1 MGRTAKKVVELKKK
15 TTQLKNNYGKIK
27 VKKNKTEKEVVTK
40 LKFFPPFVLFF
51 ITMIDNTI
59 SAAQHRTCKDVLK
72 NKTRGG
78 AGGFKVHSL
87 LRSLKTTRLFFEK
100 FQKTERLK
108 KTSSNRLAAFGNPCC
123 AFILQTSSYYGQ
135 VYFLLNSLHNLSG
148 KCYLVRNTKND
159 VKNNML

>member
-1 MGRTAKKVVELKKK
+1 LKRCLKK
-15 TTQLKNNYGKIK
+15 T
-27 VKKNKTEKEVVTK
+27 KTE
-40 LKFFPPFVLFF
+40 
-51 ITMIDNTI
+51 
-59 SAAQHRTCKDVLK
+59 
-72 NKTRGG
+72 GG

-87 LRSLKTTRLFFEK
+87 LRSLKTTRLFFCFEK
-100 FQKTERLK
+100 FQKTKRLK
-108 KTSSNRLAAFGNPCC
+108 KNSSNRLAAFGNPCC